1 MADSAYIIL
10 TSDSATTNGN
20 FFIDDEVLAS
30 NDIVDLK
37 KYQVDQN
44 LNFKCLTPDFFLW
57 LTIF

>member
-44 LNFKCLTPDFFLW
+44 LNFKCLTPDFFL
-57 LTIF
+57 